1 MNVSLVYTVLN
12 EGKTIRSLLDS
23 IAAQTQMPNEVI
35 ACDGGSADD
44 TVSILQS
51 ETRFPIRVIVEN
63 GANISRGRNIAI
75 AAATGE
81 VIACTD
87 AGARLHPEWLK
98 RIVQPFEDGERRN
111 QRVHVVSG
119 FFLPEHDNTFEMAM
133 SATVLPSIRDVRAQ
147 TFLPS
152 SRSVAFRRS
161 AWQAVGGYPEWLDF
175 CEDLIFDLKLREQ
188 FWQFAFVPDAVV
200 YFKPRGS
207 LRSFFKQYYLYAR
220 GDGKADLFFKRHLV
234 RYATYLLVLPILLLG
249 FFISAS
255 PLRWGCIVLLL
266 LGVLVYTQTP
276 FRRLFD
282 MWGKLSLYEKLKA
295 IAYVPIIRVVGDAA
309 KMIGYPVGLW
319 WRLKRKSTDL
329 T

>member
-1 MNVSLVYTVLN
+1 MKVSLVYTVLN
-12 EGKTIRSLLDS
+12 EGKTIQSLLDS
-23 IAAQTQMPNEVI
+23 IAAQTRMPNEVI

-51 ETRFPIRVIVEN
+51 ETRFPIRVIIEN

-119 FFLPEHDNTFEMAM
+119 FFLPEHNNTFEKAM
-133 SATVLPSIRDVRAQ
+133 SATVLPSVREVRAQ

-188 FWQFAFVPDAVV
+188 FGQFAFVPDAVV

-234 RYATYLLVLPILLLG
+234 RYATYLLVLPILILG
-249 FFISAS
+249 FFVSVS
-255 PLRWGCIVLLL
+255 PLRWGCVVLLL
-266 LGVLVYTQTP
+266 LGVSAYTQTP
-276 FRRLFD
+276 FRRLFN
-282 MWGKLSLYEKLKA
+282 MWGDLSPYEKLKA
-295 IAYVPIIRVVGDAA
+295 IAFVPIIRVVGDAA
-309 KMIGYPVGLW
+309 KMIGYPVGVW